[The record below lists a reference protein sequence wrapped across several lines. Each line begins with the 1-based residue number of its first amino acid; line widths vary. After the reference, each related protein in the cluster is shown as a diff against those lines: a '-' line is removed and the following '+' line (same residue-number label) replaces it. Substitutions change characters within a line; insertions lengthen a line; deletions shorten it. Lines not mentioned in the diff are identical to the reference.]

1 MKTIKINESGP
12 VKGGGSHPSGR
23 KPKNLKSL
31 PITKVSPV
39 KGGGSGPIY
48 KP

>member
-1 MKTIKINESGP
+1 MKTIKIISSNT

-23 KPKNLKSL
+23 KPKNMKAM
-31 PITKVSPV
+31 PISTTSSI
-39 KGGGSGPIY
+39 KGGGNGPTW